1 MFIKGAASAG
11 VWLSHKVVGLNRDGY
26 GLLLRQSNFSGEFCV
41 GWELWIQTKFL
52 AGIMYAMWSSL
63 GKEKDP
69 FVVIP
74 AFPIKEGFKDRW
86 PKSRIRKEIFD
97 AETGDIMQVKT

>member
-1 MFIKGAASAG
+1 
-11 VWLSHKVVGLNRDGY
+11 
-26 GLLLRQSNFSGEFCV
+26 
-41 GWELWIQTKFL
+41 
-52 AGIMYAMWSSL
+52 MYAMWSSL

-69 FVVIP
+69 FVIFP

-97 AETGDIMQVKT
+97 AETGDIMQVVT